1 VGCPNL
7 IHGTS
12 KKTTKG
18 SQKITYHEYLSPPT
32 VERLGWS
39 TAAMS
44 KVAREGGRVG
54 GLENGLWVVVVV
66 VVVFRETGG
75 SGVGVMG
82 VGREGF
88 RGFMCVCVCVCV

>member
-7 IHGTS
+7 THGTS

-32 VERLGWS
+32 IERFGWS

-44 KVAREGGRVG
+44 KVAREGGRER
-54 GLENGLWVVVVV
+54 LENGLVVVVV

-75 SGVGVMG
+75 EWGWCYG
-82 VGREGF
+82 GR
-88 RGFMCVCVCVCV
+88 

>member
-1 VGCPNL
+1 
-7 IHGTS
+7 
-12 KKTTKG
+12 
-18 SQKITYHEYLSPPT
+18 
-32 VERLGWS
+32 
-39 TAAMS
+39 MS

-54 GLENGLWVVVVV
+54 GLENGLWVVVVVV

-88 RGFMCVCVCVCV
+88 RGFMCVCVCVCVCVKWWGGG